1 MELLPTLLSPTLVL
15 LSLGL
20 PELSASAGALL
31 QPTAKAIA
39 SNSGKIL
46 MTDFFICWNPP
57 LNTESEDSS
66 VTAGAV
72 GRKLL

>member
-1 MELLPTLLSPTLVL
+1 MVSFAGVTTRLSMEPLPALLSPTLVL
-15 LSLGL
+15 VSLGL
-20 PELSASAGALL
+20 ETSASAGALL

-57 LNTESEDSS
+57 
-66 VTAGAV
+66 
-72 GRKLL
+72 